1 MLLLELKTLDTSLE
15 HTRTRNSTTERNL
28 LASITEHDIMDPIQ
42 VVSCEK
48 NSTYVIL
55 DGFKRYRCA
64 LKLKLSTVPAELIA
78 NDPVQGILIFI
89 RRQQNT
95 GLNILDQAALV
106 EELHI
111 KYHLSIYDIAV
122 KLDRSPSWVS
132 LRLGMLK
139 DLSPLVK
146 RKIMSGAFPARVY
159 LYSIKGFT
167 RVNRVPSERVD
178 TFVKAV
184 SGKRIGTRDLTI
196 LSEAFF
202 SGSKATENLLFEGK
216 IREALEL
223 IKNVPAEVAADNQIN
238 HFQRSVLQCLKNI
251 TSDMFSLVRN
261 SSKIT
266 YENQLFSRDVHIWS
280 SAVQKYLNIFT
291 STIKELYD
299 RSGTQD
305 CSTDIICSG
314 YKEKTD
320 CINA

>member
-1 MLLLELKTLDTSLE
+1 MLLLELKALDTRLE
-15 HTRTRNSTTERNL
+15 HTRTRNAAAERNL

-48 NSTYVIL
+48 NNTYVIL

-64 LKLKLSTVPAELIA
+64 LKLKMSTVPAELIA
-78 NDPVQGILIFI
+78 NDAAQGILIFI
-89 RRQQNT
+89 RRQQHT

-111 KYHLSIYDIAV
+111 RYHLSIYDIAV

-167 RVNRVPSERVD
+167 RVNRVPSEQVD

-184 SGKRIGTRDLTI
+184 SGKRLGTRDLTI
-196 LSEAFF
+196 LSDAFF
-202 SGSKATENLLFEGK
+202 SGSKTTEKLLSEGNV
-216 IREALEL
+216 REALEL
-223 IKNVPAEVAADNQIN
+223 IKNEHAEVTADNQYN
-238 HFQRSVLQCLKNI
+238 HFQRSLLQSLKNI
-251 TSDMFSLVRN
+251 TSDMLSLVRN
-261 SSKIT
+261 SSNIT
-266 YENQLFSRDVHIWS
+266 YGNQLFSRDVHIWS
-280 SAVQKYLNIFT
+280 SAVHKYLNIFT

-299 RSGTQD
+299 RSATQG
-305 CSTDIICSG
+305 CSTDIVYSG
-314 YKEKTD
+314 NKEKTD